1 MAAVCGTDLVSGAGE
16 MARRFA
22 QVKVAQLDDLE
33 DRAYADPHVV
43 RGGGLSWTGLRGL
56 QRRSEAAGP
65 PLTPYRARP
74 TRYFRIR

>member
-43 RGGGLSWTGLRGL
+43 RAGLSRGPACAD
-56 QRRSEAAGP
+56 SSAGP
-65 PLTPYRARP
+65 KPPVHR
-74 TRYFRIR
+74 

>member
-16 MARRFA
+16 MARFA

-33 DRAYADPHVV
+33 DCAYADPHVV
-43 RGGGLSWTGLRGL
+43 RGGALSWTGLRGL

-65 PLTPYRARP
+65 PLTAYRARP